1 MKNKSKGKKKLNV
14 ISRLL
19 RSGVVMDN
27 PTDKKRK
34 EVTKHLKEDIKD
46 IQKARKEIE
55 DDH

>member
-1 MKNKSKGKKKLNV
+1 MKSKSKGKKKLNV

-46 IQKARKEIE
+46 IQQARKEIE
-55 DDH
+55 DDK